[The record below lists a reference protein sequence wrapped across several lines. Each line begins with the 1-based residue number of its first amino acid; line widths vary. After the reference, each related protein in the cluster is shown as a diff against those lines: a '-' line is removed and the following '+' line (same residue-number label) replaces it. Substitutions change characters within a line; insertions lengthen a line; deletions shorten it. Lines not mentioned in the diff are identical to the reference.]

1 MLNQVVLVGRL
12 TDDVELTTMESGKK
26 VSSLVLAVQRT
37 YKNAEGVY
45 EADFI
50 RCILW
55 EGIAQSTCDYCLK
68 GDTIGI
74 RGRIATRSEEVTFNC
89 ANEEHKK
96 KLTTNQIIVERVTFI
111 STSKANA
118 QASMLK
124 SNEEL

>member
-1 MLNQVVLVGRL
+1 MNIVVLIG
-12 TDDVELTTMESGKK
+12 TIVEDPTLKEFDSGTKGTFITLRVMK
-26 VSSLVLAVQRT
+26 PFKSADG
-37 YKNAEGVY
+37 NY

-89 ANEEHKK
+89 VNEEHKK
-96 KLTTNQIIVERVTFI
+96 KFTTNQIIVERVTFI

-124 SNEEL
+124 TNEGL

>member
-1 MLNQVVLVGRL
+1 MNIVVLIG
-12 TDDVELTTMESGKK
+12 TIVEDPTLKEFDNGTKGTFITLRVMKPFKSADG
-26 VSSLVLAVQRT
+26 
-37 YKNAEGVY
+37 NY

-55 EGIAQSTCDYCLK
+55 EGIAQSTCNYCLK

-89 ANEEHKK
+89 VNEEHKK

-118 QASMLK
+118 QSTMLK
-124 SNEEL
+124 PSEEF